1 MSQDNFEILCGLAE
15 AYELGGQM
23 TKEMLVEYLKQ
34 NLRIQVNVGL
44 DDKLHIELLLENEVI
59 SQDKVSLPN
68 RE

>member
-1 MSQDNFEILCGLAE
+1 
-15 AYELGGQM
+15 M